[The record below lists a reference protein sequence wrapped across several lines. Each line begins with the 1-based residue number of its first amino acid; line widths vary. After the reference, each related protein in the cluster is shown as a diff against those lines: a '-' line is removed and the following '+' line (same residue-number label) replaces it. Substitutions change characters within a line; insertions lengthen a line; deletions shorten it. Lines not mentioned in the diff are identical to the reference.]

1 MQNQPQVIQALQTI
15 LDNASQPALNYAVNY
30 ARAALHMTGREL
42 QVQLLYVLNN
52 MSHWRGP
59 IAKQVRETLR
69 AATRGV

>member
-30 ARAALHMTGREL
+30 ARSALYMNGREL

-52 MSHWRGP
+52 LQHWRGP
-59 IAKQVRETLR
+59 VAKQVRETLR